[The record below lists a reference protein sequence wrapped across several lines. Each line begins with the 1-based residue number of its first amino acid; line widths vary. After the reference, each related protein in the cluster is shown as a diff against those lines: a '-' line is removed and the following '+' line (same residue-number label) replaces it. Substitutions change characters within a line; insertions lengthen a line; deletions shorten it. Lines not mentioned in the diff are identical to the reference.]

1 MPGQSALL
9 EAASA
14 APVRVARVAVDV
26 ALAHLDRLFDY
37 EIPLTLADQ
46 VVPGCR
52 VKVRFAGVLR
62 DGYVIEVAEGTEV
75 AGPLSKLAKV
85 ISPEPVVS
93 RASYELIR
101 LVADHYAGVWSDVA
115 RSAIPPRHAAT
126 EKAPQREW
134 PAPTRLDSPAR
145 VLPGYPDGAGFLA
158 ALADGRAPRALWQAA
173 AVDAAPGDLIGGV
186 IEAADACLASG
197 RGVVV
202 VVPTLR
208 ELSPAAERLA
218 VAFGTGAVAVLSAEQ
233 GRSARYRNFL
243 AVSRGQ
249 ARIVVGTRGAVFS
262 PLADLGLVV
271 VIDDGNDVHVEPRA
285 PRFHARAV
293 GVLRAGHEA
302 AGMLI
307 AGYSRSTDAQWL
319 VERGWLR
326 EIGLDPA
333 ATRRVMP
340 PVRAVGDDERDR
352 VREPTAVKLRIPSA
366 AFRFLRDRLTQG
378 PVLVQ
383 VPRAGHSAALAC
395 ARCHSRA
402 TCPRCDAPMRAI
414 RRDEPQCSLCGH
426 VPTRW
431 SCAICHSTQLRTPL
445 PGATR
450 TAEELARAFPG
461 VLAVNSSAERIRDAV
476 DATPAIVVA
485 TPGAEPPAEG
495 GYAGVLILDA
505 EVSLGR
511 LDVRS
516 GEEAVRRWS
525 NAIALVRPPEEGGSA
540 LIVGASGHAAV
551 QALLRA
557 DVKGFV
563 LRELTERA
571 EAGLTP
577 AAKLVRVSGDADAVR
592 AFLGNE
598 DWAGAEVLGPT
609 EVAAHPEPRWA
620 ALLRAPLA
628 EGKALV
634 TRVKHAAA
642 IRSARKQ
649 GGLVIVEVDP
659 ETMG

>member
-9 EAASA
+9 EPASA
-14 APVRVARVAVDV
+14 APVRIARVAVDV

-37 EIPLTLADQ
+37 EIPPSLADQ

-62 DGYVIEVAEGTEV
+62 DGYVIEVADSTQV
-75 AGPLSKLAKV
+75 SGPLSRLAKV
-85 ISPEPVVS
+85 VSPEPVVS

-134 PAPTRLDSPAR
+134 PSPADLAGPAQ
-145 VLPGYPDGAGFLA
+145 VLPRYSDGAGFLA
-158 ALADGRAPRALWQAA
+158 ALADGRSPRALWQAA
-173 AVDAAPGDLIGGV
+173 TVHSAPGDLIGGV
-186 IEAADACLASG
+186 IEAAAACLASG
-197 RGVVV
+197 RGIIV
-202 VVPTLR
+202 VVPTVR
-208 ELSPAAERLA
+208 ELSPAVERLGA
-218 VAFGTGAVAVLSAEQ
+218 SFGAGAVAVLNAEQ

-249 ARIVVGTRGAVFS
+249 ARIVIGTRSSVFA
-262 PLADLGLVV
+262 PVADLGLIVV
-271 VIDDGNDVHVEPRA
+271 VDDGNDVHVEPRA
-285 PRFHARAV
+285 PRFHTRAAA
-293 GVLRAGHEA
+293 VLRAGHEA

-307 AGYSRSTDAQWL
+307 AGHARSTDGQWL
-319 VERGWLR
+319 VERGWLH
-326 EIGLDPA
+326 EIGFDPA
-333 ATRRVMP
+333 STRRIVP
-340 PVRAVGDDERDR
+340 PVRTVGDDERDR
-352 VREPTAVKLRIPSA
+352 VREPAAMTLRVPSA
-366 AFRFLRDRLTQG
+366 AFRFLRDRLTEG

-383 VPRAGHSAALAC
+383 VPRVGHSAALAC

-461 VLAVNSSAERIRDAV
+461 VLAVNSSAERIRETV
-476 DATPAIVVA
+476 DAEPAIVVA
-485 TPGAEPPAEG
+485 TPGAEPRAEA

-516 GEEAVRRWS
+516 AEEAVRRWS
-525 NAIALVRPPEEGGSA
+525 NAIALVRPPEEGGGA
-540 LIVGASGHAAV
+540 LIVGASGHPAV

-571 EAGLTP
+571 EAGLAPT
-577 AAKLVRVSGDADAVR
+577 AKLVRVSGEVDAVR

-598 DWAGAEVLGPT
+598 DWAGVEVLGPT
-609 EVAAHPEPRWA
+609 EVETRPEARWA
-620 ALLRAPLA
+620 ALLRVPLA

-634 TRVKHAAA
+634 TKVKHAAA